1 MGLKPEISQYLTQR
15 AALGLPAVWQA
26 PLDEIRGNTQTHV
39 ALTQPLIELFEVTR
53 QMIPGSK
60 SELPVRIYRP
70 VNEIKLPALVFFHG
84 GGWVLN
90 FLDIYEP
97 ALRKLA
103 KAGKFIII
111 AVEYRKAPEN
121 PYPAAFND
129 CFTTLEWVI
138 KNADKLG
145 IDKGLIGVGGDSAGG
160 NLAAAV
166 AIKARDVNLI
176 SLAYQLLIYP
186 CNDRS
191 MKYQSAITFSNDY
204 GLTTQAMKWFWDQY
218 LQGSEFDSDPYA
230 VPSSASSL
238 KGVAPAFIFT
248 AEFDPLVDDG
258 KNYHT
263 KLLKDSVSSIYKD
276 FSGQI
281 HGFFNLSGITND
293 AELLYS
299 DIAKSINLLIGR
311 EIDN

>member
-1 MGLKPEISQYLTQR
+1 MGLKHEISQYLAQR
-15 AALGLPAVWQA
+15 AALGLRAVWQA
-26 PLDEIRGNTQTHV
+26 PLDEIRSNTQTHV
-39 ALTQPLIELFEVTR
+39 ALTQPLIDLFEVTS

-60 SELPVRIYRP
+60 SELPIRIYRP
-70 VNEIKLPALVFFHG
+70 VNEKKLPALVFFHG

-97 ALRKLA
+97 ALRKVA
-103 KAGKFIII
+103 KAGKLLII

-138 KNADKLG
+138 ENADKLG
-145 IDKGLIGVGGDSAGG
+145 IDKDLIGVGGDSAGG
-160 NLAAAV
+160 NLASAV
-166 AIKARDVNLI
+166 AIKVRDVNLF
-176 SLAYQLLIYP
+176 SLAFQLLIYP

-191 MKYQSAITFSNDY
+191 MKYQSAITFANDY

-218 LQGSEFDSDPYA
+218 LQSSEFDTDPYA
-230 VPSSASSL
+230 VPASALSL
-238 KGVAPAFIFT
+238 KGVAPAIIFT

-258 KNYHT
+258 KNYHD
-263 KLLKDSVSSIYKD
+263 KLLQDSVTSIYRD

-281 HGFFNLSGITND
+281 HGFFNLSGVTPD
-293 AELLYS
+293 SELLYS
-299 DIAKSINLLIGR
+299 DIAKNINLLMGR
-311 EIDN
+311 DN